1 MSQECRVWRGH
12 IWSKMQPLLNN
23 LPCTLL
29 QGGTERLKFGIREN
43 INPSDVWRKKF
54 PEANE
59 LALDLLGRLLTFNA
73 KKRITVK
80 EAIAHEYFREITSLE
95 TPPVASVKF
104 NWDWEYKNTKLLS
117 SIPFVKK
124 LIYMES

>member
-1 MSQECRVWRGH
+1 MFLGKISEEDLAPFDVQVRNYLISNEH
-12 IWSKMQPLLNN
+12 
-23 LPCTLL
+23 
-29 QGGTERLKFGIREN
+29 KFGIKEN
-43 INPSDVWRKKF
+43 IHPSDVWRKKF